1 MARNSLK
8 SICRLIDQANDKL
21 PPAQSFLT
29 DLKKSIEMSADED
42 RRKPSQT
49 YKPSSM
55 KCVRNMYYQRAGVE
69 PDEELSSYCSVGIC
83 NSGSD
88 IHIRIQTAVEN
99 MKKHGIDCEYID
111 VADYVKSRNLDYLEI
126 VSKSG
131 METKLFHKTLN
142 MSFMCDGIIRYNHHY
157 YILEIKTE
165 ASFKWSTRTDTDP
178 AHYNQGTAYS
188 VAFQLPEIMFLYIN
202 RDILDMKAYIFVPT
216 NEMKENLVGTIEDCE
231 GYVNRMICPPKPEDL
246 PRNVCQYCGYKTQ
259 CRKDS

>member
-8 SICRLIDQANDKL
+8 SICRSIDQANDNL

-29 DLKKSIEMSADED
+29 DLKKSIEMSADEG

-55 KCVRNMYYQRAGVE
+55 KCIRNMYYQRAGAE
-69 PDEELSSYCSVGIC
+69 PDVELSSYCSVGIC

-111 VADYVKSRNLDYLEI
+111 VAEYVNNRNLDYLEI

-188 VAFQLPEIMFLYIN
+188 VAFQLPEVMFLYIN

-246 PRNVCQYCGYKTQ
+246 PRNVCNYCSYKTQ
-259 CRKDS
+259 CRKDG

>member
-8 SICRLIDQANDKL
+8 GICKLIDQANEKL
-21 PPAQSFLT
+21 SPEQSFLA
-29 DLKKSIEMSADED
+29 DLKRSIEMTADEE

-55 KCVRNMYYQRAGVE
+55 KCIRNMYYQRTGTE

-88 IHIRIQTAVEN
+88 IHIRIQTAVEG

-111 VADYVKSRNLDYLEI
+111 VADFVKSRNLDYLEI

-142 MSFMCDGIIRYNHHY
+142 MSFMCDGIIRYKNHY

-188 VAFQLPEIMFLYIN
+188 VAFNLPEVLFLYVN
-202 RDILDMKAYIFVPT
+202 RDILDMKAYRFIPT
-216 NEMKENLVGTIEDCE
+216 NEQKENLVGTIEDCE
-231 GYVNRMICPPKPEDL
+231 GYVGRLICPPKPIDL
-246 PRNVCQYCGYKTQ
+246 PRAVCNYCSYKSK
-259 CRKDS
+259 CRKDG

>member
-55 KCVRNMYYQRAGVE
+55 KCIRNMYYQRAGVE
-69 PDEELSSYCSVGIC
+69 PDVELSSYCSVGIC

-188 VAFQLPEIMFLYIN
+188 VAFQLPEVMFLYIN
-202 RDILDMKAYIFVPT
+202 RDILDMKAYLFVPT

-259 CRKDS
+259 CRKDG

>member
-29 DLKKSIEMSADED
+29 DLKKSIEMSADQD

-55 KCVRNMYYQRAGVE
+55 KCIRNMYYQRAGAT

-88 IHIRIQTAVEN
+88 IHIRIQTAVED

-111 VADYVKSRNLDYLEI
+111 VADFVKSRNLDYLEI

-142 MSFMCDGIIRYNHHY
+142 MSFMCDGIIRYNNHY

-188 VAFQLPEIMFLYIN
+188 VAFQLPEVMFLYIN
-202 RDILDMKAYIFVPT
+202 RDILDMKAYLFVPT

-231 GYVNRMICPPKPEDL
+231 GYVNRMICPPKPDDL

-259 CRKDS
+259 CRKDC

>member
-29 DLKKSIEMSADED
+29 DLKKSIEMTADED

-55 KCVRNMYYQRAGVE
+55 KCIRNMYYQRAGVT

-111 VADYVKSRNLDYLEI
+111 VAEYVKSRNLDYLEI

-142 MSFMCDGIIRYNHHY
+142 MSFMCDGIIRYNNHY

-165 ASFKWSTRTDTDP
+165 ASFKWSARTDTDP
-178 AHYNQGTAYS
+178 AHYAQGTAYS
-188 VAFQLPEIMFLYIN
+188 VAFQLPEVMFLYIN
-202 RDILDMKAYIFVPT
+202 RDILDMKAYLFVPT

-246 PRNVCQYCGYKTQ
+246 PRNVCNYCSYKTQ
-259 CRKDS
+259 CRKDG

>member
-29 DLKKSIEMSADED
+29 DLKKSIEMSADQG

-55 KCVRNMYYQRAGVE
+55 KCIRNMYYQRAGVE

-88 IHIRIQTAVEN
+88 IHIRIQTAIED

-111 VADYVKSRNLDYLEI
+111 VADFVKSRNLDYLEI

-142 MSFMCDGIIRYNHHY
+142 MSFMCDGIIRYNNHY

-188 VAFQLPEIMFLYIN
+188 VAFQLPEVMFLYIN
-202 RDILDMKAYIFVPT
+202 RDILDMKAYLFVPT

-246 PRNVCQYCGYKTQ
+246 PKRVCQYCGYKTQ
-259 CRKDS
+259 CRKDG